1 MKILHTLILCLCA
14 LSAYSQSG
22 KANKTDGTY
31 LFEKAVFT
39 ISNSNSK
46 SEVDKRIIT
55 DPALVDTT
63 DMFLQ
68 NIFLQAT
75 ISNEILS
82 FCVLPDQSE
91 YTVEDGI
98 KLIPTKEKS
107 DVSGLKH
114 SQRQLSPY
122 SSSFSDNRLI
132 FTFIFLYG
140 DSSYD
145 FPLEGKLTI
154 TLTKQK
160 YE

>member
-1 MKILHTLILCLCA
+1 MKIFHTLILCLCT
-14 LSAYSQSG
+14 LSVYSQSS

-46 SEVDKRIIT
+46 SEVDTRIIT

-75 ISNEILS
+75 ISNGILS

-98 KLIPTKEKS
+98 ILLPTKEKS
-107 DVSGLKH
+107 EVSLKH

-122 SSSFSDNRLI
+122 SSSFSDNRLT

-140 DSSYD
+140 DSNYD

-160 YE
+160 YG

>member
-1 MKILHTLILCLCA
+1 
-14 LSAYSQSG
+14 
-22 KANKTDGTY
+22 
-31 LFEKAVFT
+31 
-39 ISNSNSK
+39 
-46 SEVDKRIIT
+46 
-55 DPALVDTT
+55 
-63 DMFLQ
+63 MFLQ
-68 NIFLQAT
+68 NIFSQAT
-75 ISNEILS
+75 ISNGVLS

-98 KLIPTKEKS
+98 ILLPTKEKS
-107 DVSGLKH
+107 EVSALKH

-140 DSSYD
+140 DSNYD

-160 YE
+160 YG